1 MARASES
8 ATRRG
13 SGLQVLGTPE
23 ATLKVWAD
31 ELNNNIRQR
40 LKMDPSIKPEDGWGV
55 YFNGETGL
63 WEPEDRSWKTWTPT
77 YSASGNM
84 TFTSVTTHLAEY
96 KYVNKNEVRLVIR
109 AEGTTSSSP
118 PASPAK
124 QLRFTLPVTPS
135 PDALND
141 TGGGCYIDQGGN
153 GLAGIYWIVG
163 DGTVAVSRYDS
174 ANFTLTS
181 GTEFRLTMFYKTK
194 A

>member
-23 ATLKVWAD
+23 ATLKAWAD

-84 TFTSVTTHLAEY
+84 LFTSVTTHLAEY
-96 KYVNKNEVRLVIR
+96 KYVNKNEVRLRIR
-109 AEGTTSSSP
+109 AGGTTSSSP
-118 PASPAK
+118 PASPGR
-124 QLRFTLPVTPS
+124 QLRFTVPLPMH
-135 PDALND
+135 PDELN
-141 TGGGCYIDQGGN
+141 GGGGYADQGGN
-153 GLAGIYWIVG
+153 PKSCVWWSLANIDTIAIGL
-163 DGTVAVSRYDS
+163 YDA
-174 ANFTLTS
+174 ANWNLTS
-181 GTEFRLTMFYKTK
+181 GTEFRLTVTYRTK